1 VDSKLK
7 VSEKVSK
14 RVYSTAHGAAA
25 MMIVSKKTP
34 LEHLKCPMMI
44 AFAIF
49 LTFFY
54 AWPVFYFWIGQ
65 TLAVSQNNIA
75 RQSDTIL

>member
-1 VDSKLK
+1 LK

-14 RVYSTAHGAAA
+14 VVYSTAHGAAA

-34 LEHLKCPMMI
+34 LEHLKCPMMF

-65 TLAVSQNNIA
+65 TLAVSQNN
-75 RQSDTIL
+75 R